1 MAKANKS
8 FGYTDA
14 FPSRF
19 RDLAD
24 EKGCTMEEMAQAFS
38 TTRQTVRNWQNGETI
53 PDAKSICYIAS
64 FFSVTTDYLLGL
76 SDVKTPNIEVRAIAD
91 RTGLKED
98 AIIQLCVEKDTGGHE
113 VAALVSYL
121 AENENSAELES
132 LLDAMWNFD
141 SLHKTI
147 YVDSPNGHNYEID
160 SRSALKFI
168 ADGLLWKIFDSSK
181 EAQKNGSDR
190 EAKE

>member
-24 EKGCTMEEMAQAFS
+24 EKRCTMEEMAQAFS

-53 PDAKSICYIAS
+53 PDAKSICCIAS
-64 FFSVTTDYLLGL
+64 FFGVTADYLLGL
-76 SDVKTPNIEVRAIAD
+76 SDVKTPNIEIRAIAD

-98 AIIQLCVEKDTGGHE
+98 AIIQLCVEKDVGGHE

-121 AENENSAELES
+121 AKNENSAELES
-132 LLDAMWNFD
+132 LLDAMGNFD
-141 SLHKTI
+141 SLHKTV
-147 YVDSPNGHNYEID
+147 YVDSPNGHSYEID
-160 SRSALKFI
+160 SRLALKFI
-168 ADGLLWKIFDSSK
+168 ADELFWKIFDSYR
-181 EAQKNGSDR
+181 EVQTNGTDC

>member
-24 EKGCTMEEMAQAFS
+24 EKECTMEEMAQAFS

-98 AIIQLCVEKDTGGHE
+98 AIIRLCVEKDTGGHE
-113 VAALVSYL
+113 VAALVSHL

-132 LLDAMWNFD
+132 LLDAMGN
-141 SLHKTI
+141 LHKTI
-147 YVDSPNGHNYEID
+147 YVDSLNGHSYEID

-168 ADGLLWKIFDSSK
+168 ADGLLWKIFDSYK
-181 EAQKNGSDR
+181 EALKNGSDC

>member
-24 EKGCTMEEMAQAFS
+24 EKRCTMEEMAQAFS

-53 PDAKSICYIAS
+53 PDAKSICCIAS
-64 FFSVTTDYLLGL
+64 FFGVTADYLLGL
-76 SDVKTPNIEVRAIAD
+76 SDVKTPNIEIRAIAD

-98 AIIQLCVEKDTGGHE
+98 AIIQLCVEKDVGGHE

-121 AENENSAELES
+121 AKNENSAELES
-132 LLDAMWNFD
+132 LLDAMGNFD
-141 SLHKTI
+141 SLHKTV
-147 YVDSPNGHNYEID
+147 YVDSPNGHSYEID
-160 SRSALKFI
+160 SRLALKFI
-168 ADGLLWKIFDSSK
+168 ADELFWKIFDSYR
-181 EAQKNGSDR
+181 EAQTNGTDC